1 MELPCVFQATWWL
14 GCYSTLAS
22 HSLWEIS
29 QHSRKHEII
38 FHLFSENK
46 FPLVLIGCLAKFC
59 INCPTILCLTSHLE
73 LGTFLSSIMLP
84 TGHPSSFVSIE
95 LRFLPML
102 AKNSWDSRSHS
113 HPRGLQSRLSSSLKR
128 KLFCPQVKEQ
138 LQFAIQRKRKAPDS
152 LWLTRSSWSPSNN
165 LFLRHQEGT
174 KETKAGRCKWDWS
187 KLPPGSW

>member
-1 MELPCVFQATWWL
+1 M
-14 GCYSTLAS
+14 
-22 HSLWEIS
+22 
-29 QHSRKHEII
+29 
-38 FHLFSENK
+38 
-46 FPLVLIGCLAKFC
+46 IGCLAKFC

-102 AKNSWDSRSHS
+102 GKNSWDSRSHS

-128 KLFCPQVKEQ
+128 KLFCNLPQVKEQ

-152 LWLTRSSWSPSNN
+152 LWLTRSSWSPSNTC
-165 LFLRHQEGT
+165 FLGIRKVQRRPKQGGVSGT
-174 KETKAGRCKWDWS
+174 GQNYLLGAGN
-187 KLPPGSW
+187 